1 MGEEEAGPQLLWDL
15 KAEKELVIHSYAV
28 PFSECEVIDKL
39 SHPNHTVSL
48 LQYVAQ
54 FVALLGVYDDIFLS
68 IHHIVTNIIL
78 RISPSDYPSRILS
91 VALSFVRPM
100 PIRLS
105 NLCS

>member
-1 MGEEEAGPQLLWDL
+1 M
-15 KAEKELVIHSYAV
+15 VR
-28 PFSECEVIDKL
+28 
-39 SHPNHTVSL
+39 L

-105 NLCS
+105 NFCFEQPKRIVADSMIAA